1 MCNENSNYE
10 LTFPEFNMSDPYQP
24 KVKIP
29 HNARERWGG
38 RKRSLNKKRGLTIS
52 EVTSD
57 NAQILAHKLKKIGNS
72 PVKQKQ
78 EIMSR
83 TAMALVYL
91 YFVS

>member
-1 MCNENSNYE
+1 MCNENSKYE

-24 KVKIP
+24 QVKIP

-57 NAQILAHKLKKIGNS
+57 NAQILAHKLKKLAIARSN
-72 PVKQKQ
+72 KK
-78 EIMSR
+78 R
-83 TAMALVYL
+83 K
-91 YFVS
+91 